1 MALARHKLDYSG
13 EDGSMHEQ
21 IMKILYCKLV
31 GGPFRG
37 TIGRHWEEI
46 GFQGS
51 DPRTDIR
58 GGGILGVLQLIS
70 LAETYPFTSSLLLEY
85 SNQPLTGDIKTSKSF
100 PLSVKCFEFT
110 VLLLRLLRE
119 GRLFPLCNRE
129 GSVLTVI
136 FNLFNAV
143 VIFFADIYI
152 KHAYNIT
159 HMHTVG
165 AIIENQMRRDL

>member
-1 MALARHKLDYSG
+1 MNPSLNTDELVRDRDYVMALARHKLDYSG

-58 GGGILGVLQLIS
+58 GGGILGVL
-70 LAETYPFTSSLLLEY
+70 
-85 SNQPLTGDIKTSKSF
+85 
-100 PLSVKCFEFT
+100 
-110 VLLLRLLRE
+110 
-119 GRLFPLCNRE
+119 
-129 GSVLTVI
+129 
-136 FNLFNAV
+136 
-143 VIFFADIYI
+143 
-152 KHAYNIT
+152 
-159 HMHTVG
+159 
-165 AIIENQMRRDL
+165 